1 MDFDDEK
8 DKAMKLEVFL
18 LNILSPLYVFTES
31 NKFSM
36 LFNLPYDCVIGFP
49 GLLDSLSWVS
59 LISLELRM
67 KGYHYIYDL
76 MAGLAQLFAN
86 SNLDNSCL

>member
-36 LFNLPYDCVIGFP
+36 LFTLPYDCVIGFP
-49 GLLDSLSWVS
+49 GLLDSLSWVP

-86 SNLDNSCL
+86 SNLD

>member
-1 MDFDDEK
+1 M
-8 DKAMKLEVFL
+8 
-18 LNILSPLYVFTES
+18 NILSPLYVFTES

-49 GLLDSLSWVS
+49 SLLDSVSWAP
-59 LISLELRM
+59 LISLALQM
-67 KGYHYIYDL
+67 KGHHFIYGL
-76 MAGLAQLFAN
+76 MAGLVQLFDN